1 MFDIGFPEL
10 IVILVV
16 ALVIY
21 GPDRLPDLARA
32 MGRAY
37 AEFRRTMNEL
47 KETFDQDETVREI
60 KQEFNAA
67 QREVLYGPRDPD
79 PIEIKPIPDVRDVP
93 TTASTDESHQ
103 ENKEAGQDNPQ
114 PPGAAE
120 ESREHK

>member
-10 IVILVV
+10 IVVLVV
-16 ALVIY
+16 ALVVY

-32 MGRAY
+32 MGKAY

-79 PIEIKPIPDVRDVP
+79 PIEIRPIPDVRDVP
-93 TTASTDESHQ
+93 TTAATDESHQ
-103 ENKEAGQDNPQ
+103 ESKEAGQDDT
-114 PPGAAE
+114 PPSGAVE
-120 ESREHK
+120 ESREQK